1 MILTRTPLR
10 ISIGGGGT
18 DLPSYYSRFGGFVI
32 SASITHHIYVSITK
46 RFGNGYTLR
55 YAAQEHVDT
64 IDRIQHPILRET
76 LRLHKLEPGIEIVSL
91 ADVPAGTGLGSSGA
105 FTTGLL
111 RAIRAFRRDPVDTS
125 ALADE
130 ACRIEID
137 LLDDAVGK
145 QDQYIAAYGGL
156 TCFDFRKDGTVGI
169 ERLAASEDTVEQL
182 QSRLLMFFT
191 GFAHRAGE
199 VLRDQQARSTGCDPK
214 MLANLHDVK
223 RLGLETKDALES
235 GNLDKYA
242 MIMREHWERK
252 RARSPGMSN
261 SSIDHWYET
270 GLNNGAIAGKL
281 VGAGGGG
288 FILFFA
294 DDPVRLRRAMKSQ
307 GLTELRFRFD
317 FTGSTVLVQD

>member
-32 SASITHHIYVSITK
+32 SAGISHHIYVSVTK

-55 YAAQEHVDT
+55 YATQEHVDC
-64 IDRIQHPILRET
+64 IDRIQHPIIRET
-76 LRLHKLEPGIEIVSL
+76 LRLHNLEPGIEIVSL

-111 RAIRAFRRDPVDTS
+111 RAIRAFRREHVDAS
-125 ALADE
+125 ALAEE

-137 LLDDAVGK
+137 LLGEAVGK

-156 TCFDFRKDGTVGI
+156 TCFDFKADGTVHV
-169 ERLAASEDTVEQL
+169 ERLSVSEDTVDQL

-191 GFAHRAGE
+191 GFAHRAGD
-199 VLRDQQARSTGCDPK
+199 VLLDQQVRSNVCDSE
-214 MLANLHDVK
+214 MLDNLHDVK
-223 RLGLETKDALES
+223 RLGFETKEALES
-235 GNLDKYA
+235 GDLDRYA
-242 MIMREHWERK
+242 LIMREHWERK

-288 FILFFA
+288 FLLFFA
-294 DDPVRLRRAMKSQ
+294 DDPGRLRRAMKGQ
-307 GLTELRFRFD
+307 GLMELRFRFD
-317 FTGSTVLVQD
+317 FNGSTVLVQD